1 MKKSCHYFNKPE
13 KYNYQNNMKRLFYLA
28 TYMLMFFACTQT
40 PQKKAEALI
49 KESVLKSLYFPDSY
63 EAVETKLDSAFSP
76 FHDPTVVE
84 TILDLCKKGVELEN
98 LEFEMKQAKSS
109 MSIWSGPY
117 MTAFGK
123 NEYNEAKAKFEEA
136 KTKYNTLINKVQKIS
151 EGLKDQFERAPEFI
165 GYKAHHRY
173 RAKNNAGGVVMG
185 DMAFFLNKDLT
196 AVVAQWDEEEI
207 EMYNAFLQQAAE
219 AAELAQESE

>member
-1 MKKSCHYFNKPE
+1 MKKI
-13 KYNYQNNMKRLFYLA
+13 FYLLTCILLA
-28 TYMLMFFACTQT
+28 FSCSQS

-49 KESVLKSLYFPDSY
+49 KESVLRSLYFPDSY
-63 EAVETKLDSAFSP
+63 EAVETQLDSAFSP
-76 FHDPTVVE
+76 FHDPNVVE
-84 TILDLCKKGVELEN
+84 TILDLCKKGVELED
-98 LEFEMKQAKSS
+98 LELEMKQAKSS

-117 MTAFGK
+117 MTAYGK
-123 NEYNEAKAKFEEA
+123 NEYNEAKAKYEEA
-136 KTKYNTLINKVQKIS
+136 EAKYNALINKVQKIS
-151 EGLKDQFERAPEFI
+151 EGLKEQFEKDPEFI

-185 DMAFFLNKDLT
+185 DMAFVLNKELT

-219 AAELAQESE
+219 AAELAQDPE

>member
-1 MKKSCHYFNKPE
+1 MKKIVFLLICV
-13 KYNYQNNMKRLFYLA
+13 
-28 TYMLMFFACTQT
+28 TITFACTQS

-49 KESVLKSLYFPDSY
+49 KESVQKTLYFPDSY
-63 EAVETKLDSAFSP
+63 EAVETQLDSAFSP
-76 FHDPTVVE
+76 FNDPKVVE
-84 TILDLCKKGVELEN
+84 TILDLCRKGVDLEDLEL
-98 LEFEMKQAKSS
+98 EMKQAKSS

-123 NEYNEAKAKFEEA
+123 NEYNEAKAKFEDAE
-136 KTKYNTLINKVQKIS
+136 TKYNALINKVQKIS
-151 EGLKDQFERAPEFI
+151 EGLKDQFEKAPEFI

-196 AVVAQWDEEEI
+196 AIVAQWDEEEI